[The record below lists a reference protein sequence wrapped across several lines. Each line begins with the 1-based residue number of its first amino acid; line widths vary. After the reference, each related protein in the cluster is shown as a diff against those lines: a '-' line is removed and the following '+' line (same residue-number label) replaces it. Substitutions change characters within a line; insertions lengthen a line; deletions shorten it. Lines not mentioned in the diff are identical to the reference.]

1 MYKCF
6 IYTIIFICI
15 ISIFSL
21 IASARKMSKKN
32 YKNILAVCI
41 INSIFLLFLN
51 LKAPSLLSLDLGFE
65 TLLLFLISII
75 AGLIYIITVIV
86 CRYKINKNYSKDIQE
101 NILEEIPED
110 IPEDIPYNKHFAFAA
125 KLVILI
131 PILIF
136 SFVFFKELYLI
147 RNSDLILIY
156 TSRGNGGLGDS
167 HSFAFAVNDQ
177 YCESFDIGVDFGGY
191 KIEKSLPKGMI
202 KSDSEYEYVNER
214 GKQSINVNDYY
225 IEINDFYTHNLVIY
239 KNNELLHQINYNN
252 NYFNID
258 CKNVFYRQ

>member
-1 MYKCF
+1 
-6 IYTIIFICI
+6 
-15 ISIFSL
+15 
-21 IASARKMSKKN
+21 MSKKN

-110 IPEDIPYNKHFAFAA
+110 IPYNKHFAFAA

-177 YCESFDIGVDFGGY
+177 YCESFDIGVD
-191 KIEKSLPKGMI
+191 LR
-202 KSDSEYEYVNER
+202 V
-214 GKQSINVNDYY
+214 
-225 IEINDFYTHNLVIY
+225 
-239 KNNELLHQINYNN
+239 
-252 NYFNID
+252 
-258 CKNVFYRQ
+258 